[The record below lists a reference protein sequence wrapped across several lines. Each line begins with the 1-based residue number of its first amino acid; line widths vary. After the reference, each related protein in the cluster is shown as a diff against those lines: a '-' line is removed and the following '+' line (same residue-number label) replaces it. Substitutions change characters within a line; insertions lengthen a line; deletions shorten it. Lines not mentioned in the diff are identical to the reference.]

1 MEEINN
7 REKDNKSGYFIF
19 AATRIVIGITFA
31 VAVLW
36 VFDTLLGHAEKNLSE
51 PVVQTEY
58 IEKAR
63 TISKAMETA
72 HEAPSV
78 KETSELKEGASLQE
92 QPTLRET
99 EPAEEHVTVPETEP
113 VQEDTAVPET
123 EPVQEDT
130 AVPETEPV
138 QARVTV
144 PEIEPAQE
152 RAMIP
157 ETEPAKAT
165 TMGYKPVTEEPKTSS
180 KIHEAL
186 VPKVSGYPDKG
197 MAFIEAVIK
206 PLDYELHQRFWGW
219 RPNDALNLTDNV
231 GNFQLGV
238 LEVTRRTVE
247 VLTER
252 ISRAD
257 STATFDTNL
266 ESAMNWL
273 MVKADQFRSPSAESK
288 YSAGLDE
295 IRTYR
300 EKLEKREAD
309 FNARTDNLISLLTA
323 YEDLLGSCE
332 ESLIKAE
339 EEDGSPVSFFK
350 ADDYFFYSKGVASAM
365 YTILEATTENF
376 NTILESQQAI
386 EVLHNA
392 IESLQNSIEVEP
404 LIITNSNLSGIF
416 ANHRANIAMPISH
429 ARYSLK
435 VLIKILST

>member
-1 MEEINN
+1 MENLNN

-36 VFDTLLGHAEKNLSE
+36 VFDTLLDHVEKNLSK

-58 IEKAR
+58 SENAS
-63 TISKAMETA
+63 TISKAMGTA
-72 HEAPSV
+72 HEALSV
-78 KETSELKEGASLQE
+78 KETSKPKEGSLLQE
-92 QPTLRET
+92 QPTLQET
-99 EPAEEHVTVPETEP
+99 EPAEEHVT
-113 VQEDTAVPET
+113 VPET

>member
-1 MEEINN
+1 MEKLNN
-7 REKDNKSGYFIF
+7 NNKDNKSGYFIF

-36 VFDTLLGHAEKNLSE
+36 VFDTLLDHVEKNLSE
-51 PVVQTEY
+51 PIVQTEY
-58 IEKAR
+58 SENAS
-63 TISKAMETA
+63 TISKAMETD

-78 KETSELKEGASLQE
+78 KETSGLKEGESFQK
-92 QPTLRET
+92 QPTLQET
-99 EPAEEHVTVPETEP
+99 EPIEEHITVPETEP
-113 VQEDTAVPET
+113 VQEDTAVPEV

-130 AVPETEPV
+130 AVPES
-138 QARVTV
+138 
-144 PEIEPAQE
+144 EPAQ
-152 RAMIP
+152 
-157 ETEPAKAT
+157 AT
-165 TMGYKPVTEEPKTSS
+165 TMGHKPVTDEPKTSS
-180 KIHEAL
+180 KNHEAL

-197 MAFIEAVIK
+197 MAFVEAVIK
-206 PLDYELHQRFWGW
+206 PLDYELNQRFWGW

-238 LEVTRRTVE
+238 LEVTRRTIV

-257 STATFDTNL
+257 STATYDTNL
-266 ESAMNWL
+266 ERAMNLL
-273 MVKADQFRSPSAESK
+273 MVKADQFRSPSAESQ

-300 EKLEKREAD
+300 EKLEKREAYFD
-309 FNARTDNLISLLTA
+309 ARTDNLIFLLTA

-332 ESLIKAE
+332 ESLIKTE
-339 EEDGSPVSFFK
+339 EEDGSSVSFFK

-365 YTILEATTENF
+365 YTILESTTVNF

-392 IESLQNSIEVEP
+392 IESLQNSSEVDP
-404 LIITNSNLSGIF
+404 LIITNSDLSGIF

-429 ARYSLK
+429 ARYYLK
-435 VLIKILST
+435 VLIKTLST

>member
-1 MEEINN
+1 MENLNN

-36 VFDTLLGHAEKNLSE
+36 VFDTLLDHVEKNLSE

-58 IEKAR
+58 SENAS
-63 TISKAMETA
+63 TISKAMGTA
-72 HEAPSV
+72 HEALSV
-78 KETSELKEGASLQE
+78 KETSKPKEGSLLQE
-92 QPTLRET
+92 QPTLQET
-99 EPAEEHVTVPETEP
+99 EPAEEHVTFPETEP

-123 EPVQEDT
+123 EPT
-130 AVPETEPV
+130 
-138 QARVTV
+138 QARVVV
-144 PEIEPAQE
+144 PEIEPSQE

-157 ETEPAKAT
+157 ETESAKAT
-165 TMGYKPVTEEPKTSS
+165 TMGHKPVTEEPKTSS

-197 MAFIEAVIK
+197 MAFVEAVIK

-219 RPNDALNLTDNV
+219 RPNDTLNLTDNV

-238 LEVTRRTVE
+238 LEVTRRTIV

-257 STATFDTNL
+257 STATYDTNL
-266 ESAMNWL
+266 ERAMNLL
-273 MVKADQFRSPSAESK
+273 MVKADQFRSPSAESQ

-300 EKLEKREAD
+300 EKLEKREAYFD
-309 FNARTDNLISLLTA
+309 ARTDNLISMLTA

-332 ESLIKAE
+332 ESLIKTE
-339 EEDGSPVSFFK
+339 EEDGSPLSFFK

-365 YTILEATTENF
+365 YTILESTTVNF

-392 IESLQNSIEVEP
+392 IESLQNSSEVDP
-404 LIITNSNLSGIF
+404 LIITNSDLSGIF

-429 ARYSLK
+429 ARYYLK
-435 VLIKILST
+435 VLIKTLST

>member
-1 MEEINN
+1 MKDLNN
-7 REKDNKSGYFIF
+7 GEKDNKSGYFIY
-19 AATRIVIGITFA
+19 AATRVAIGITFA

-36 VFDTLLGHAEKNLSE
+36 VFDTLLDHVEKNLSE

-58 IEKAR
+58 SEKAR

-72 HEAPSV
+72 QEALSV
-78 KETSELKEGASLQE
+78 KETSEPKEGPLLQE
-92 QPTLRET
+92 QPTLQET

-113 VQEDTAVPET
+113 VQEETAAPET
-123 EPVQEDT
+123 EP
-130 AVPETEPV
+130 A
-138 QARVTV
+138 QARVVV
-144 PEIEPAQE
+144 PEIEPSQE

-157 ETEPAKAT
+157 EIEPAKAT
-165 TMGYKPVTEEPKTSS
+165 IMGHKPVTEEPKTSS

-238 LEVTRRTVE
+238 LEVTRRTVV

-252 ISRAD
+252 ISRDD

-266 ESAMNWL
+266 ERAMNWL

-300 EKLEKREAD
+300 EKLEKREAY
-309 FNARTDNLISLLTA
+309 FNTGPDNLISLLTA

-365 YTILEATTENF
+365 FTILEATTENF

-386 EVLHNA
+386 EVLHNV
-392 IESLQNSIEVEP
+392 IESLQNSIEVDP
-404 LIITNSNLSGIF
+404 LIITNSDLSGIF

-429 ARYSLK
+429 ARYYLK
-435 VLIKILST
+435 ELIKTLST

>member
-1 MEEINN
+1 MEKLNN
-7 REKDNKSGYFIF
+7 NKKDNKSGYFIF
-19 AATRIVIGITFA
+19 AATRVVIGIIFA

-36 VFDTLLGHAEKNLSE
+36 VFDTLLDHVEKNLSE
-51 PVVQTEY
+51 PVVQTENS
-58 IEKAR
+58 EKAR

-72 HEAPSV
+72 QEAPSV
-78 KETSELKEGASLQE
+78 KETSGLKEGESFQE
-92 QPTLRET
+92 QPTLQET
-99 EPAEEHVTVPETEP
+99 ESAEEHITVPETEP

-130 AVPETEPV
+130 SVPET
-138 QARVTV
+138 
-144 PEIEPAQE
+144 EPAQE

-165 TMGYKPVTEEPKTSS
+165 TMGHKPLIEEPKTSS

-186 VPKVSGYPDKG
+186 VPKVSDHPDKG
-197 MAFIEAVIK
+197 MAFVEAVIK

-219 RPNDALNLTDNV
+219 RPNDYLNLTDNV

-252 ISRAD
+252 ISRAE
-257 STATFDTNL
+257 STATYDTNL
-266 ESAMNWL
+266 ERAMNSL

-300 EKLEKREAD
+300 EKLEKREAY
-309 FNARTDNLISLLTA
+309 FNTGIDNLVSLLTA

-350 ADDYFFYSKGVASAM
+350 ADDYFFYSKGVVSAM
-365 YTILEATTENF
+365 STILEATTENF

-386 EVLHNA
+386 EVLHNV
-392 IESLQNSIEVEP
+392 IESLQNSKEVDP
-404 LIITNSNLSGIF
+404 LIITNSDLSGIF
-416 ANHRANIAMPISH
+416 ANHRANLAMPISH
-429 ARYSLK
+429 ARYYLK
-435 VLIKILST
+435 ELIKTLST

>member
-1 MEEINN
+1 MENLNN

-36 VFDTLLGHAEKNLSE
+36 VFDTLLDHVEKNLSE

-58 IEKAR
+58 SENAS
-63 TISKAMETA
+63 TISKAMGTA
-72 HEAPSV
+72 HEALSV
-78 KETSELKEGASLQE
+78 KETSGPKEGSLLQE
-92 QPTLRET
+92 QPTLQET
-99 EPAEEHVTVPETEP
+99 EPAEEHVTFPETEP

-123 EPVQEDT
+123 EPT
-130 AVPETEPV
+130 
-138 QARVTV
+138 QARVVV
-144 PEIEPAQE
+144 PEIEPSQE

-165 TMGYKPVTEEPKTSS
+165 TMGHKPVTEEPKTSS

-197 MAFIEAVIK
+197 MAFVEAVIK

-219 RPNDALNLTDNV
+219 RPNDTLNLTDNV

-238 LEVTRRTVE
+238 LEVTRRTIV

-257 STATFDTNL
+257 STATYDTNL
-266 ESAMNWL
+266 ERAMNLL
-273 MVKADQFRSPSAESK
+273 MVKADQFRSPSAESQ

-300 EKLEKREAD
+300 EKLEKREAYFD
-309 FNARTDNLISLLTA
+309 ARTDNLISMLTA

-332 ESLIKAE
+332 ESLIKTE
-339 EEDGSPVSFFK
+339 EEDGSPLSFFK

-365 YTILEATTENF
+365 YTILESTTVNF

-392 IESLQNSIEVEP
+392 IESLQNSSEVDP
-404 LIITNSNLSGIF
+404 LIITNSDLSGIF

-429 ARYSLK
+429 ARYYLK
-435 VLIKILST
+435 VLIKTLST

>member
-1 MEEINN
+1 MEKLNN
-7 REKDNKSGYFIF
+7 NKKDNKSGYIIF
-19 AATRIVIGITFA
+19 AATRVVIGITLA
-31 VAVLW
+31 VAFLW
-36 VFDTLLGHAEKNLSE
+36 VFDTLLDYVEKNLSE
-51 PVVQTEY
+51 PIVQTEY
-58 IEKAR
+58 SEKAS
-63 TISKAMETA
+63 TTSKAMETA

-78 KETSELKEGASLQE
+78 KETSGPNEGASFQE

-99 EPAEEHVTVPETEP
+99 EPAEEHITVPETEP
-113 VQEDTAVPET
+113 VQEDTTVPET
-123 EPVQEDT
+123 EPAQARE
-130 AVPETEPV
+130 AIPET
-138 QARVTV
+138 
-144 PEIEPAQE
+144 EPAQE

-165 TMGYKPVTEEPKTSS
+165 TTDHKPVTDEPKTSS
-180 KIHEAL
+180 KTLEAF

-197 MAFIEAVIK
+197 MAFVEAVIK

-252 ISRAD
+252 MSRAD
-257 STATFDTNL
+257 SSATLDPNL
-266 ESAMNWL
+266 ERAMNWL
-273 MVKADQFRSPSAESK
+273 MVKAEQFRSPSAESQ
-288 YSAGLDE
+288 YSAALDE

-300 EKLEKREAD
+300 DKLEKREAYFD
-309 FNARTDNLISLLTA
+309 VRTDNLISLLTA

-365 YTILEATTENF
+365 YKILEAITENF

-386 EVLHNA
+386 EVIHNA
-392 IESLQNSIEVEP
+392 IESLQNSIEVDP
-404 LIITNSNLSGIF
+404 LIITNSDLSGIF

-429 ARYSLK
+429 ARHYLK
-435 VLIKILST
+435 VLNKTLST

>member
-1 MEEINN
+1 MGDLNN
-7 REKDNKSGYFIF
+7 RKTDNKSGYFIF
-19 AATRIVIGITFA
+19 AATRVVIGITFA

-36 VFDTLLGHAEKNLSE
+36 VFNTLLDHVEKNLPE

-58 IEKAR
+58 SEKAR
-63 TISKAMETA
+63 TISKAMEAA

-78 KETSELKEGASLQE
+78 KETSESKEDASLQE
-92 QPTLRET
+92 QPTLQET
-99 EPAEEHVTVPETEP
+99 EPAEEHITIPETEP

-123 EPVQEDT
+123 
-130 AVPETEPV
+130 
-138 QARVTV
+138 
-144 PEIEPAQE
+144 EPAQE

-165 TMGYKPVTEEPKTSS
+165 TMGRKPVTEEPKTSS

-186 VPKVSGYPDKG
+186 VPKFSGYQDKG

-238 LEVTRRTVE
+238 LEVTRITVE

-257 STATFDTNL
+257 STSTFDTNL

-288 YSAGLDE
+288 YIAGLDE

-339 EEDGSPVSFFK
+339 EEDGSSVSFFK

-365 YTILEATTENF
+365 YTILEATAENF

-392 IESLQNSIEVEP
+392 IESLQNSIEVDP
-404 LIITNSNLSGIF
+404 LIITNSDLSGIF

-429 ARYSLK
+429 ARYYLK
-435 VLIKILST
+435 ELIKTLST

>member
-1 MEEINN
+1 MEKLNN
-7 REKDNKSGYFIF
+7 KEKDNKSGYFIF
-19 AATRIVIGITFA
+19 AATRVAIGIIFA

-36 VFDTLLGHAEKNLSE
+36 VFDTLLDHVEKNLSE

-58 IEKAR
+58 SEKAR
-63 TISKAMETA
+63 TISKAMETTY
-72 HEAPSV
+72 EAPSV
-78 KETSELKEGASLQE
+78 KETSEPKEGAPLQE

-99 EPAEEHVTVPETEP
+99 ESAEEHITVPETEP

-123 EPVQEDT
+123 EP
-130 AVPETEPV
+130 A
-138 QARVTV
+138 QARVSV
-144 PEIEPAQE
+144 PAIEPSQE
-152 RAMIP
+152 REIIP

-165 TMGYKPVTEEPKTSS
+165 TTDHKPEIEEPKTSS
-180 KIHEAL
+180 KIHEAI

-197 MAFIEAVIK
+197 MAFVEAVIK

-219 RPNDALNLTDNV
+219 RSNDALNPTDNV

-257 STATFDTNL
+257 STATYDANL
-266 ESAMNWL
+266 ERAMNLL
-273 MVKADQFRSPSAESK
+273 MVKADQYRSPSAESK

-295 IRTYR
+295 IRTYK
-300 EKLEKREAD
+300 EKLEKREAY
-309 FNARTDNLISLLTA
+309 FNARADNLISLLTA

-339 EEDGSPVSFFK
+339 EEDGSPVSFSK

-392 IESLQNSIEVEP
+392 IESLQNSIEVDP
-404 LIITNSNLSGIF
+404 LIITNSDLSGIF

-429 ARYSLK
+429 ARYYLK
-435 VLIKILST
+435 VLIKTLST